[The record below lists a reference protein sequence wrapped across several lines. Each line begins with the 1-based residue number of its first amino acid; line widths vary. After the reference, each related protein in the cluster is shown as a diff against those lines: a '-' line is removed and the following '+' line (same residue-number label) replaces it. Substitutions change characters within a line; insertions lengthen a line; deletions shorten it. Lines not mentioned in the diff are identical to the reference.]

1 MQSALINLGGNVVV
15 LGSKP
20 DGSPFTIGM
29 QKPFDEHGKAIATLS
44 LSDSSLVSS
53 GVYERY
59 FRQDGRLY
67 HHILDP
73 ASGYPVENGLLG
85 VTILS
90 GSSMEGDALST
101 TCFVLGLTEG
111 MKLIESLPDI
121 EAVFITEDYQLHPS
135 SGLSGILFEATS

>member
-1 MQSALINLGGNVVV
+1 M
-15 LGSKP
+15 
-20 DGSPFTIGM
+20 
-29 QKPFDEHGKAIATLS
+29 
-44 LSDSSLVSS
+44 
-53 GVYERY
+53 YERY

-67 HHILDP
+67 NHILDP
-73 ASGYPVENGLLG
+73 ARGYPVENGLLG

-135 SGLSGILFEATS
+135 SGLSGKLFEATS